1 MNTERLRSLV
11 IITAG
16 CVIYAIAFD
25 WFYAPNNLTCG
36 GFTGI
41 AQIINHYV
49 PALPVGIMLIVLNA
63 PLFLLG
69 FKVFGFGFLMKSLYA
84 MTLSSVL
91 VDAFAGI
98 PYFGPMD
105 NLLACLYGGV
115 IFGFGCGLI
124 TREESNTGGTELAA
138 WLLKRHLPQLSFGKL
153 VLFLDLAVILGYA
166 MVFRNLNNALY
177 GGVALFVCTKVLDLI
192 VYGGNTG
199 KLAHIISAKETEITN
214 ALLGRGVG
222 ITKLSATGAFSH
234 TDRPILLCA
243 VRRREIVMVK
253 RLVEEIDPDAFFI
266 ISDASEV
273 LGEGFGAYNPNGI

>member
-16 CVIYAIAFD
+16 CIIYAISFD

-41 AQIINHYV
+41 AQIINHYI

-69 FKVFGFGFLMKSLYA
+69 FKIFGFGFLMKSLYA
-84 MTLSSVL
+84 MTLSSIL
-91 VDAFAGI
+91 VDAFANI

-105 NLLACLYGGV
+105 NLLASLYGGV

-138 WLLKRHLPQLSFGKL
+138 WLLKRRIPHLSFGNL
-153 VLFLDLAVILGYA
+153 ILFLDLTVILLYA
-166 MVFRNLNNALY
+166 LAFQNLNNALY
-177 GGVALFVCTKVLDLI
+177 GGVALFVTTKVLDLV

-199 KLAHIISAKETEITN
+199 KLAHIISAKEAEITN
-214 ALLGRGVG
+214 TLLAQG
-222 ITKLSATGAFSH
+222 IGISKLSASGAFSRA
-234 TDRPILLCA
+234 DRPILLCA
-243 VRRREIVMVK
+243 VRRREIAMVK
-253 RLVEEIDPDAFFI
+253 RIVEEIDPEAFFI

-273 LGEGFGAYNPNGI
+273 LGKGFGEYNPNGV